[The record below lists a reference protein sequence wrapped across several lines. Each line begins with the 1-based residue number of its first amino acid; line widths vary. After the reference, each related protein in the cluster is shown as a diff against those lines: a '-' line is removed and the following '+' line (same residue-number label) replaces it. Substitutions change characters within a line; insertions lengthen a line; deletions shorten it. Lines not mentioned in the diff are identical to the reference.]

1 MIDRRRQILDAA
13 LRVFLRKGYGATRIE
28 DIRKQS
34 GASTGSV
41 YHAFKGKEAIAGALF
56 IEASEGWAE
65 AADLRARR
73 ASRGAE
79 GAIRAAVEGLIDW
92 GLARPDLFRF
102 MDDMRFLEARL
113 SEAGEIGESPVFNAK
128 AYRAHVARGEV
139 RDIPWAVAHALILG
153 PAHDYL
159 RRGAGA
165 ILAAEEDRRLL
176 SEAAWEAVRAPGLLP
191 SSTRAGASL
200 RRRNSPRE

>member
-13 LRVFLRKGYGATRIE
+13 LQVFLKKGYGATRIE
-28 DIRKQS
+28 DVRAYS
-34 GASTGSV
+34 GASTGSI

-56 IEASEGWAE
+56 LEAAEGWAE

-73 ASRGAE
+73 AAKGAQ
-79 GAIRAAVEGLIDW
+79 GAIRASVEGLIDW

-102 MDDMRFLEARL
+102 MDDMRFLENRL
-113 SEAGEIGESPVFNAK
+113 AGAGEIDDSPILSAQ

-139 RDIPWAVAHALILG
+139 RDIPWAVARALILG

-165 ILAAEEDRRLL
+165 ILASDEDRRLL
-176 SEAAWEAVRAPGLLP
+176 SEAAWAAVRTDIL
-191 SSTRAGASL
+191 
-200 RRRNSPRE
+200 SPRP